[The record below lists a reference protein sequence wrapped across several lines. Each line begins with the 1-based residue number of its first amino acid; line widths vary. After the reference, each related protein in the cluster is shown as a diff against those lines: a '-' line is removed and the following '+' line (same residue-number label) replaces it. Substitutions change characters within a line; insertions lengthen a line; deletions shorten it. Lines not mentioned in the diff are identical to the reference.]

1 MKRVELVAFDEV
13 LRHCTDQRIQLDL
26 DNGVKI
32 SYGKFSA
39 LLAQVRMI
47 IGSSE

>member
-13 LRHCTDQRIQLDL
+13 LWHCTDQRIQLDI

-32 SYGKFSA
+32 SYENLTLCRTNSG
-39 LLAQVRMI
+39 
-47 IGSSE
+47 